1 MAVARK
7 IKEAMERASWIRKM
21 FEEGARLKAERG
33 SDTILDFSLG
43 NPCLEPPDSYLE
55 ALREH
60 LEDRAP
66 GKYAYMPNAG
76 YWETRKAVAAHLSRT
91 RSAAIEAEHV
101 IMTCGAGGGLNIVLK
116 TLLNPGDEVVVV
128 APYFPEYLFYIDN
141 HGGIPTIV
149 PTRQDFLLDL
159 AAIERA
165 LKKNTC
171 AVIVNSPNNP
181 TGRLYPQSIV
191 EDLGRM
197 LADHSRSSG
206 RATYLISDE
215 PYGDIVYDGGI
226 LPDVLATYS
235 NTIVV
240 NSYSKSLS
248 IPGERLGYVA
258 VHPQAADL
266 PDLLSG
272 LVFSNR
278 ILGFVNAPASAQN
291 AVRKVQGVH
300 IEVGQ
305 YQRRRDMLCAGLSEA
320 GYRFFK
326 PEGAFYLFPEAPGR
340 DDISFTQALLA
351 RGVLVVPG
359 TGFGAPGYFRIA
371 YCVEESTI
379 CRALAIFEEVM
390 GHFTSPG
397 PKNQNRPVRRE
408 VR

>member
-7 IKEAMERASWIRKM
+7 IKEAMAQASWIRKM

-33 SDTILDFSLG
+33 SDKVLDFSLG

-60 LEDRAP
+60 LDDRTP

-76 YWETRKAVAAHLSRT
+76 YWETRKAVAAHLSCT
-91 RSAAIEAEHV
+91 RGTAIEADHV
-101 IMTCGAGGGLNIVLK
+101 VMTCGAGGGLNVVLK
-116 TLLNPGDEVVVV
+116 TLLDPGDEVVVV

-149 PTRQDFLLDL
+149 PAREDFLLDL
-159 AAIERA
+159 AAIEGA
-165 LKKNTC
+165 LTRRTC
-171 AVIVNSPNNP
+171 AVILNSPNNP
-181 TGRLYPQSIV
+181 TGRLYPQGMID
-191 EDLGRM
+191 DLGRL
-197 LADHSRSSG
+197 LAGHSRSSG
-206 RATYLISDE
+206 RPIYLISDE
-215 PYGDIVYDGGI
+215 PYGDIVYDGRI
-226 LPDVLATYS
+226 LPDVLGAYS
-235 NTIVV
+235 NTILV

-258 VHPQAADL
+258 VHPGAADL
-266 PDLLSG
+266 SDLLGG

-278 ILGFVNAPASAQN
+278 ILGFVNAPATAQN
-291 AVRKVQGVH
+291 VIRKIQGVH

-305 YQRRRDMLCAGLSEA
+305 YQRRRDMLCDGLSDA

-340 DDISFTQALLA
+340 DDIAFAHELLV

-379 CRALAIFEEVM
+379 RRSLPVFKEVL
-390 GHFTSPG
+390 GHFSSAG
-397 PKNQNRPVRRE
+397 P
-408 VR
+408 

>member
-7 IKEAMERASWIRKM
+7 IKEAMAQASWIRKM

-33 SDTILDFSLG
+33 SDKVLDFSLG

-55 ALREH
+55 TLREH
-60 LEDRAP
+60 LDDRTP

-76 YWETRKAVAAHLSRT
+76 YWETRKAVAAHLSST
-91 RSAAIEAEHV
+91 RGTAIEADHV
-101 IMTCGAGGGLNIVLK
+101 VMTCGAGGGLNVVLK
-116 TLLNPGDEVVVV
+116 TLLDPGDEVVVV

-149 PTRQDFLLDL
+149 PAREDFLLDL
-159 AAIERA
+159 AAIEGA
-165 LKKNTC
+165 LTRRTC
-171 AVIVNSPNNP
+171 AVILNSPNNP
-181 TGRLYPQSIV
+181 TGRLYPQGMID
-191 EDLGRM
+191 DLGRL
-197 LADHSRSSG
+197 LAGHSRSSG
-206 RATYLISDE
+206 RPVYLISDE
-215 PYGDIVYDGGI
+215 PYGDIVYDGRI
-226 LPDVLATYS
+226 LPDVLGAYS
-235 NTIVV
+235 NTILV

-258 VHPQAADL
+258 VHPGAADL
-266 PDLLSG
+266 SDLLGG

-278 ILGFVNAPASAQN
+278 ILGFVNAPATAQN
-291 AVRKVQGVH
+291 VIRKIQGVH

-305 YQRRRDMLCAGLSEA
+305 YQCRRDMLCDGLSDA

-340 DDISFTQALLA
+340 DDIAFAHELLV

-379 CRALAIFEEVM
+379 RRSLPVFKEVL
-390 GHFTSPG
+390 GHFSSAG
-397 PKNQNRPVRRE
+397 P
-408 VR
+408 

>member
-7 IKEAMERASWIRKM
+7 IKEAMAQASWIRKM

-33 SDTILDFSLG
+33 SDKVLDFSLG

-55 ALREH
+55 TLREH
-60 LEDRAP
+60 LDDRTP

-76 YWETRKAVAAHLSRT
+76 YWETRKAVAAHLSST
-91 RSAAIEAEHV
+91 RGTAIEADHV
-101 IMTCGAGGGLNIVLK
+101 VMTCGAGGGLNVVLK
-116 TLLNPGDEVVVV
+116 TLLDPGDEVVVV

-149 PTRQDFLLDL
+149 PAREDFLLDL
-159 AAIERA
+159 AAIEGA
-165 LKKNTC
+165 LTRRTC
-171 AVIVNSPNNP
+171 AVILNSPNNP
-181 TGRLYPQSIV
+181 TGRLYPQGMID
-191 EDLGRM
+191 DLGRL
-197 LADHSRSSG
+197 LAGHSRSSG
-206 RATYLISDE
+206 RPVYLISDE
-215 PYGDIVYDGGI
+215 PYGDIVYDGRI
-226 LPDVLATYS
+226 LPDVLGAYS
-235 NTIVV
+235 NTILV

-258 VHPQAADL
+258 VHPGAADL
-266 PDLLSG
+266 SDLLGG

-278 ILGFVNAPASAQN
+278 ILGFVNAPATAQN
-291 AVRKVQGVH
+291 VIRKIQGVH

-305 YQRRRDMLCAGLSEA
+305 YQRRRDMLCDGLSDA

-340 DDISFTQALLA
+340 DDIAFAHELLV

-379 CRALAIFEEVM
+379 RRSLPVFKEVL
-390 GHFTSPG
+390 GHFSSAG
-397 PKNQNRPVRRE
+397 P
-408 VR
+408 

>member
-7 IKEAMERASWIRKM
+7 IKEAMAQASWIRKM

-33 SDTILDFSLG
+33 SDKVLDFSLG

-60 LEDRAP
+60 LDDRTP

-91 RSAAIEAEHV
+91 RGTAIEADHV
-101 IMTCGAGGGLNIVLK
+101 VMTCGAGGGLNVVLK
-116 TLLNPGDEVVVV
+116 TLLDPGDEVVVV

-149 PTRQDFLLDL
+149 PAREDFLLDL
-159 AAIERA
+159 AAIEGA
-165 LKKNTC
+165 LTRRTC
-171 AVIVNSPNNP
+171 AVILNSPNNP
-181 TGRLYPQSIV
+181 TGRLYPQGMID
-191 EDLGRM
+191 DLGRL
-197 LADHSRSSG
+197 LAGHSRSSG
-206 RATYLISDE
+206 RPIYLISDE
-215 PYGDIVYDGGI
+215 PYGDIVYDGRI
-226 LPDVLATYS
+226 LPDVLGAYS
-235 NTIVV
+235 NTILV

-258 VHPQAADL
+258 VHPGAADL
-266 PDLLSG
+266 SDLLGG

-278 ILGFVNAPASAQN
+278 ILGFVNAPATAQN
-291 AVRKVQGVH
+291 VIRKIQGVH

-305 YQRRRDMLCAGLSEA
+305 YQRRRDMLCDGLSDA

-340 DDISFTQALLA
+340 DDIAFAHDLLV

-379 CRALAIFEEVM
+379 RRSLPVFKEVL
-390 GHFTSPG
+390 GHFSSAG
-397 PKNQNRPVRRE
+397 P
-408 VR
+408 

>member
-7 IKEAMERASWIRKM
+7 IKEAMAQASWIRKM

-33 SDTILDFSLG
+33 SDKVLDFSLG

-60 LEDRAP
+60 LDDRTP

-76 YWETRKAVAAHLSRT
+76 YWETRKAVAAHLSST
-91 RSAAIEAEHV
+91 RGTAIEADHV
-101 IMTCGAGGGLNIVLK
+101 VMTCGAGGGLNVVLK
-116 TLLNPGDEVVVV
+116 TLLDPGDEVVVV

-149 PTRQDFLLDL
+149 PAREDFLLDL
-159 AAIERA
+159 AAIEGA
-165 LKKNTC
+165 LTRRTC
-171 AVIVNSPNNP
+171 AVILNSPNNP
-181 TGRLYPQSIV
+181 TGRLYPQGMID
-191 EDLGRM
+191 DLGRL
-197 LADHSRSSG
+197 LAGHSRSSG
-206 RATYLISDE
+206 RPIYLISDE
-215 PYGDIVYDGGI
+215 PYGDIVYDGRI
-226 LPDVLATYS
+226 LPDVLGAYS
-235 NTIVV
+235 NTILV

-258 VHPQAADL
+258 VHPGAADL
-266 PDLLSG
+266 SDLLGG

-278 ILGFVNAPASAQN
+278 ILGFVNAPATAQN
-291 AVRKVQGVH
+291 VIRKIQGVH

-305 YQRRRDMLCAGLSEA
+305 YQRRRDMLCDGLSDA

-340 DDISFTQALLA
+340 DDIAFAHELLV

-379 CRALAIFEEVM
+379 RRSLPVFKEVL
-390 GHFTSPG
+390 GHFSSAG
-397 PKNQNRPVRRE
+397 P
-408 VR
+408 

>member
-7 IKEAMERASWIRKM
+7 IKEAMAQASWIRKM

-33 SDTILDFSLG
+33 SDKVLDFSLG

-60 LEDRAP
+60 LDDRTP

-91 RSAAIEAEHV
+91 RGTAIEADHV
-101 IMTCGAGGGLNIVLK
+101 VMTCGAGGGLNVVLK
-116 TLLNPGDEVVVV
+116 TLLDPGDEVVVV

-149 PTRQDFLLDL
+149 PAREDFLLDL
-159 AAIERA
+159 AAIEGA
-165 LKKNTC
+165 LTRRTC
-171 AVIVNSPNNP
+171 AVILNSPNNP
-181 TGRLYPQSIV
+181 TGRLYPQGMID
-191 EDLGRM
+191 DLGRL
-197 LADHSRSSG
+197 LAGHSRSSG
-206 RATYLISDE
+206 RPIYLISDE
-215 PYGDIVYDGGI
+215 PYGDIVYDGRI
-226 LPDVLATYS
+226 LPDVLGAYS
-235 NTIVV
+235 NTILV

-258 VHPQAADL
+258 VHPGAADL
-266 PDLLSG
+266 SDLLG
-272 LVFSNR
+272 VLVFSNR
-278 ILGFVNAPASAQN
+278 ILGFVNAPATAQN
-291 AVRKVQGVH
+291 VIRKIQGVH

-305 YQRRRDMLCAGLSEA
+305 YQRRRDMLCDGLSDA

-340 DDISFTQALLA
+340 DDIAFAHDLLV

-379 CRALAIFEEVM
+379 RRSLPVFKEVL
-390 GHFTSPG
+390 GHFSSAG
-397 PKNQNRPVRRE
+397 P
-408 VR
+408 